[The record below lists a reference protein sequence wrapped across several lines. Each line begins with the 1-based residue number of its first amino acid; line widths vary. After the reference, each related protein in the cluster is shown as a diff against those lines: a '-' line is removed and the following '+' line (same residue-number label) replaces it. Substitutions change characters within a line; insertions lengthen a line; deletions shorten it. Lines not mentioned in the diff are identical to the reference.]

1 MKKTFLVVYEKGRR
15 NFSGFAPDVPG
26 CGSLG
31 NTLEEI
37 RLNLQ
42 EALQLYID
50 TSVELGYPLPEPTTN
65 KVTLPIEGETDP
77 KTTYVVERISVTFPR
92 PKLVRTPASK
102 TASKTKTSRIS
113 VTPTKRRSLQAA

>member
-1 MKKTFLVVYEKGRR
+1 MKKTFLVVYEKGKR
-15 NFSGFAPDVPG
+15 NYSGFAPDVPG

-31 NTLEEI
+31 NTLDEI
-37 RLNLQ
+37 RANLH

-50 TSVELGYPLPEPTTN
+50 TSVELGYALPEPTTN

-92 PKLVRTPASK
+92 LKIART
-102 TASKTKTSRIS
+102 TASKTKTSRTR
-113 VTPTKRRSLQAA
+113 VVPTKRRALQAA

>member
-15 NFSGFAPDVPG
+15 NYAGFAPDVPG

-31 NTLEEI
+31 FTLEEM
-37 RLNLQ
+37 RANLQ

-65 KVTLPIEGETDP
+65 TVTLPIEGETDP
-77 KTTYVVERISVTFPR
+77 KTTYVVERMTVTFPR
-92 PKLVRTPASK
+92 PKVVRPKAIKPTNSPIRVV
-102 TASKTKTSRIS
+102 TS
-113 VTPTKRRSLQAA
+113 KRRTLQAA